1 MRNSVVAP
9 CLVSLLTL
17 VLARGVAADTVLLKD
32 GRTIENV
39 KVAKEDKKY
48 KVSFKNG
55 DVFVAEAL
63 VKDVLIETAAGFE
76 PKNDEEKAYAA
87 KGLVPYEGKWVAKG
101 ERDALVAKKAAA
113 TRKRI
118 DDAKAHRLWRNR
130 YKEKTTN
137 FDFEYTISPE
147 IAKGYM
153 ELMETYYGVFTKA
166 FDCKRNPKQRLTVCF
181 YHDEDTFHE
190 VSGAPDNALA
200 YYSSTPGMPRELN
213 FFYDRTRPQQTTAI
227 MFHEAQHYLAHLL
240 DTNFRY
246 PHCLGES
253 MAEYFGGSSWDPAK
267 KLMVTGGVQEGRLTE
282 VQTDIAAGEKKSLAD
297 LLQNKLG
304 YEDYTWGWTFCHFMM
319 ETPKY
324 TPKFRAFYIALSRG
338 KDVVRS
344 DGGFGGWKTVEGPQI
359 QAAFQKIMG
368 LKDLVMLE
376 QEWMEYVKGRLKAE
390 SVVGLEEAAFA
401 AFNTNQTIRAERFFK
416 AAIEKG
422 STNPSVYRRFGD
434 LKARKSASSAEA
446 IELYRKGLEFDPL
459 SADLYTRLGR
469 EIRAAKG
476 DENDKEGKRLLELAR
491 EIDPDNADITL
502 LIEDAMEKLAGDA
515 GDAPK

>member
-1 MRNSVVAP
+1 
-9 CLVSLLTL
+9 
-17 VLARGVAADTVLLKD
+17 
-32 GRTIENV
+32 
-39 KVAKEDKKY
+39 
-48 KVSFKNG
+48 
-55 DVFVAEAL
+55 
-63 VKDVLIETAAGFE
+63 
-76 PKNDEEKAYAA
+76 
-87 KGLVPYEGKWVAKG
+87 
-101 ERDALVAKKAAA
+101 
-113 TRKRI
+113 
-118 DDAKAHRLWRNR
+118 
-130 YKEKTTN
+130 
-137 FDFEYTISPE
+137 
-147 IAKGYM
+147 
-153 ELMETYYGVFTKA
+153 
-166 FDCKRNPKQRLTVCF
+166 
-181 YHDEDTFHE
+181 
-190 VSGAPDNALA
+190 
-200 YYSSTPGMPRELN
+200 
-213 FFYDRTRPQQTTAI
+213 
-227 MFHEAQHYLAHLL
+227 
-240 DTNFRY
+240 
-246 PHCLGES
+246 
-253 MAEYFGGSSWDPAK
+253 
-267 KLMVTGGVQEGRLTE
+267 
-282 VQTDIAAGEKKSLAD
+282 
-297 LLQNKLG
+297 
-304 YEDYTWGWTFCHFMM
+304 MM

-344 DGGFGGWKTVEGPQI
+344 DGGYGGWKTVEGPQI

-401 AFNTNQTIRAERFFK
+401 AFNTDQTIRAERFFK

-422 STNPSVYRRFGD
+422 STNPSVYRRYGD
-434 LKARKSASSAEA
+434 LKARKSVSSAEA